1 MKAGPQGAEVVRQ
14 RDADEMHHLKT
25 ERMLS

>member
-1 MKAGPQGAEVVRQ
+1 MKAGPQGVEVVRQ
-14 RDADEMHHLKT
+14 RDADETHHLKT